1 MEYFAGE
8 YDVIIIG
15 AGHAGCEAALACA
28 RMGMST
34 LVTAINLDSI
44 ALMACNPSLGG
55 PSKGNLVREI
65 DSLGGEMALNID
77 QTMIQIRELNT
88 KKGPAVRA
96 LRAQADKKKYS
107 ERMKKVLERQEN
119 LYIKQTEICDILT
132 EEGKV
137 TGVVTNLGAVY
148 HCKAVIVATGVY
160 LNGKIV
166 IGEVSYEGGPNGL
179 FPAKKLSNCLKR
191 LGFEIRRFKTGTP
204 ARIDGKTVDFDKMLE
219 QPGDEKVQ
227 TFSFMTGEL
236 SLKQESCWL
245 TYTNENTHKIIKDN
259 IHRSPLYTGGVEGVG
274 PRYCPSIETKIV
286 TFPDKE
292 SHQIF
297 IEPEGLNTNEMYV
310 QGMSSSLPEDVQI
323 EIIKSVAG
331 MENAHMMRTAYAIDY
346 DCINPM
352 QLKLSLEAKHI
363 KGLFFAGQIN
373 GSSGYEEA
381 AAQGL
386 MAGINAVLGIKGNE
400 PFILDRSEAYIGV
413 LIDDLVTKGTN
424 EPYRMMTSR
433 AEYRL
438 ILRQDNADLR
448 LTEKGYEIG
457 LVTEERYN
465 KFMKKKCNIE
475 NELIRLKNKTIGV
488 NERVKEYLKKQNST
502 EIKSG
507 ISLYELLKRPEIRY
521 LSFAEID
528 DDMPKLSYEEAE
540 EVEILIKY
548 EGYIKKQLAQIE
560 QFKKIETKRIPEN
573 IDYYSI
579 RGLSTESKQKLSEI
593 KPANIGQASRISGVS
608 SADIS
613 VLLVYLEQIRR
624 R

>member
-166 IGEVSYEGGPNGL
+166 IGEVNYEGGPNGL

-386 MAGINAVLGIKGNE
+386 MAGINAVLGIKGKE

>member
-1 MEYFAGE
+1 MEYFAGK
-8 YDVIIIG
+8 YDVIVIG

-132 EEGKV
+132 EEGKI

-219 QPGDEKVQ
+219 QPGDERVQ

-236 SLKQESCWL
+236 SLEQESCWL

-465 KFMKKKCNIE
+465 KFMKKKYNIE

-528 DDMPKLSYEEAE
+528 GDMPKLSYEEAE